1 MSDGGGI
8 DTRIS
13 CTRGI
18 RALLFWKYNTDNILG
33 REGLSWSTRLLIL
46 PITWS
51 AVIKANTYCQP
62 KVSESVK
69 KEVEWHQ
76 LQLMPALPPLYT
88 NPCNLFMPLD
98 LLHFLLLSPCC
109 PHSLQDFHSSFLPS
123 LLSCLWLPAPA
134 WPGRAGQGPRAAPTP
149 GTSGML
155 PRWLWKLHSVIV
167 FMARVG

>member
-109 PHSLQDFHSSFLPS
+109 PHSLQDFIP
-123 LLSCLWLPAPA
+123 LSCPVSWVASGCLPL
-134 WPGRAGQGPRAAPTP
+134 PGLAGLGRVPGLPPLLGPQECFLGGCGNFTV
-149 GTSGML
+149 
-155 PRWLWKLHSVIV
+155 W
-167 FMARVG
+167 